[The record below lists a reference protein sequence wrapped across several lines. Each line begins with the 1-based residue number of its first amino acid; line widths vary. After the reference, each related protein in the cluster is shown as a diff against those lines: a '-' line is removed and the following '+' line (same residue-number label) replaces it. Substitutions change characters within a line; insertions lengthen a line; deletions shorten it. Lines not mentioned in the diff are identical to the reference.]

1 MSTNRRITDY
11 SLDDVNGDTS
21 FNQFNINN
29 QPSDVFDILSDIKVI
44 NRYLRVIIAP
54 WSPPAWMKD
63 GGTMNGGAL
72 ETQYAT
78 QCTLQISTR
87 ETLLTTMIMADATYF
102 LKAVQGFESKGISVY
117 GVSIQVC
124 IITLA
129 WIT

>member
-1 MSTNRRITDY
+1 M
-11 SLDDVNGDTS
+11 
-21 FNQFNINN
+21 
-29 QPSDVFDILSDIKVI
+29 
-44 NRYLRVIIAP
+44 IIAP

-87 ETLLTTMIMADATYF
+87 ETQITTIIMADATYF
-102 LKAVQGFESKGISVY
+102 LKAVHGFESKGISVY